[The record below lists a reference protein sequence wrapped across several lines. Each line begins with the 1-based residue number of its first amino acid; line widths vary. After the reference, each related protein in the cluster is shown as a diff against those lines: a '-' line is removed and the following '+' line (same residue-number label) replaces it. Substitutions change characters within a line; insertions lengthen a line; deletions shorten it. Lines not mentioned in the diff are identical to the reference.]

1 MKNDIYEK
9 LDRLIKEL
17 QISGK
22 TELANILNHRIKK
35 VAWTTSSELFDEI
48 RSILSKELKT
58 NERELSATEKD
69 MISSLLKDIQS

>member
-9 LDRLIKEL
+9 LDQLIKEL

-22 TELANILNHRIKK
+22 MGLADVLNHRIKK

-48 RSILSKELKT
+48 RSILSKEIKT
-58 NERELSATEKD
+58 NESELSVTEKN
-69 MISSLLKDIQS
+69 MIT